1 VSVRSGQAITVEFT
15 TSRFDTGAA
24 TNADSTPAGTLV
36 VNGTDNAATVTVTN
50 VDTGR
55 YKAAVTLPTLAV
67 GDVAELSIAATVNAV
82 AAKEIVWRDS
92 KDVDL
97 DSSGRALLQP
107 TQTGVTI
114 PTVTTLTNL
123 PAVTTDW
130 LTAAGV
136 KADAVTKIQAG
147 LSTYAGG
154 AVASVTG
161 AVASVT
167 GDVAGKV
174 LGGGAGTIT
183 GTGARVVDASGNAV
197 APAATALS
205 TAQWTNTRAGLQDN
219 LDAAVSSRMATYT
232 QPTGFLAATFPTG
245 TVASTTNITAG
256 TVTTVTTLTNLPAA
270 PTDWLTAVAVSAAA
284 VTKIQAGLSTY
295 AGGDTAGTTT
305 LLARLTSTRAGNLDF
320 LDVAVSSRL
329 ATAGYTAPPSAAA
342 VADQV
347 WEETLTDHSGTSGST
362 AAALN
367 AAGSAGDPWAT
378 ALPGAYGA
386 GTAGNILGVRLDAAV
401 SSRST
406 YAGGDTTGT
415 TTLLARL
422 TAGRGANLDFLD
434 ATISSRSVYAGAD
447 TAGTTIL
454 LARLTSTRA
463 ANLDFLDVSVASRL
477 ATSGYTAPPSAAAV
491 SAQVAADLATA
502 HGAGS
507 WVDAGGAVT
516 VAAGGLDAVLVAGIP
531 LPEALRHIGAA
542 VAGPLS
548 GSQTATE
555 VFLDF
560 ANVISHTVTADAA
573 GNRTAIV
580 YA

>member
-1 VSVRSGQAITVEFT
+1 
-15 TSRFDTGAA
+15 
-24 TNADSTPAGTLV
+24 
-36 VNGTDNAATVTVTN
+36 
-50 VDTGR
+50 
-55 YKAAVTLPTLAV
+55 
-67 GDVAELSIAATVNAV
+67 
-82 AAKEIVWRDS
+82 
-92 KDVDL
+92 
-97 DSSGRALLQP
+97 
-107 TQTGVTI
+107 
-114 PTVTTLTNL
+114 
-123 PAVTTDW
+123 
-130 LTAAGV
+130 
-136 KADAVTKIQAG
+136 
-147 LSTYAGG
+147 
-154 AVASVTG
+154 VASVT
-161 AVASVT
+161 VT

-256 TVTTVTTLTNLPAA
+256 TITTVTTLTNLPAA